1 MTREELISFNKAN
14 RIDGYPGTMQKIQKV
29 FDPLPLE
36 SATDYHSY
44 WLEVYNAKDDKRQYA
59 YKYMK
64 RSISLMEKYINLRKQ
79 GEDESYTLLTSKLE
93 SLLATFKETYLK
105 SIRKY
110 ASRQYAQAM
119 ECRLWNS
126 LDWLATGYNIYTKYR
141 AGYKPCVLV
150 PYHAA
155 NGKEIWVGVWKNRGR
170 QIEELTDIK
179 EGENYTYYTG
189 QLGNTNICI
198 SPSELHQARTSD
210 KEKLEV
216 PAHPTTSRLKD
227 LYNSIKVFAGF
238 EEDSE
243 TKWCNKAQEEA
254 EAKFREDVKVLAD
267 KIRMKSIQEDKLS
280 LKFAGNDPKHIEIEI
295 TDGTTTLYARSIFA
309 AEYSLFVSP
318 HFRFIVT
325 EK

>member
-14 RIDGYPGTMQKIQKV
+14 RIDGYPGTMQKIRKV
-29 FDPLPLE
+29 FDSLPLQ
-36 SATDYHSY
+36 SATDYHSF
-44 WLEVYNAKDDKRQYA
+44 WLKAYYAKDNKGQSA
-59 YKYMK
+59 CKYMK

-79 GEDESYTLLTSKLE
+79 GEDESYTLLISKLE
-93 SLLATFKETYLK
+93 SLLATFKEAYIN

-126 LDWLATGYNIYTKYR
+126 LDWLATGYTTYTKYR
-141 AGYKPCVLV
+141 AGHRPCVLV
-150 PYHAA
+150 PYHAV
-155 NGKEIWVGVWKNRGR
+155 NGKEIWVGVWKNRDR
-170 QIEELTDIK
+170 QIKELTDIK
-179 EGENYTYYTG
+179 EGENYTYYTA

-198 SPSELHQARTSD
+198 SPSELREARISD

-216 PAHPTTSRLKD
+216 PAHSTTSRLKE
-227 LYNSIKVFAGF
+227 LYNRIKVLAGF
-238 EEDSE
+238 EEDGE
-243 TKWCNKAQEEA
+243 TKWCDKAQEEA
-254 EAKFREDVKVLAD
+254 EAKFTEDIKVLAD

-280 LKFAGNDPKHIEIEI
+280 LIFAGNDPKHIEIEI